1 MENESADESTAWH
14 FLAKDFYDYAEN
26 IQAVSIHY
34 AYAPYGASPEWAT
47 VGHVQSMPL
56 VLLPSSS
63 PDQDP
68 SKRPSWGLSTQA
80 SVRRRSTTLKLPIQI
95 ISPKT
100 HPPTNRYLLH
110 YYFEIVQDGTQV
122 KTAIYTED
130 IRTTNIPASSIP
142 LGQAA

>member
-1 MENESADESTAWH
+1 M
-14 FLAKDFYDYAEN
+14 
-26 IQAVSIHY
+26 HY
-34 AYAPYGASPEWAT
+34 AYARHGASPEWAT

-56 VLLPSSS
+56 VLLSSAS

-68 SKRPSWGLSTQA
+68 SKRSSWGQSTPG
-80 SVRRRSTTLKLPIQI
+80 SVRRRGTTLKLPIQI

-100 HPPTNRYLLH
+100 HPHTNRYLLH
-110 YYFEIVQDGTQV
+110 YYFEIVQGGTQV

-130 IRTTNIPASSIP
+130 IRTINIPASSIP